1 MKDILIVTGGSNGLG
16 RAIVEYSLTKDLMI
30 CSLDKEKSSITNMNY
45 KEFIG
50 DISDEKF
57 VENSIV
63 EISKLGNIKYLI
75 NNAGEPSFKLPTDYN
90 KEDIEKCFKGLQ
102 GMILCSANTLKVKN
116 EQDLKIVN
124 IMSSAALRGNKQ
136 ESVYCATKWEIGRAH
151 V

>member
-50 DISDEKF
+50 DIS
-57 VENSIV
+57 
-63 EISKLGNIKYLI
+63 
-75 NNAGEPSFKLPTDYN
+75 
-90 KEDIEKCFKGLQ
+90 
-102 GMILCSANTLKVKN
+102 
-116 EQDLKIVN
+116 
-124 IMSSAALRGNKQ
+124 
-136 ESVYCATKWEIGRAH
+136 EIGRAH